1 MAIPRTLRLVV
12 VAAGLSLGGCAG
24 ASLCEA
30 AGGTY
35 AGSTCTRWSAT
46 QETAAEWCQANGG
59 VYLGRTGA
67 LRVGIRRPLMPPACR
82 RASRGVAPAARAGRA
97 CTREEESS

>member
-46 QETAAEWCQANGG
+46 QEAAAEWCQANGG
-59 VYLGRTGA
+59 VYLGGQERCEWGS
-67 LRVGIRRPLMPPACR
+67 GGP
-82 RASRGVAPAARAGRA
+82 
-97 CTREEESS
+97 